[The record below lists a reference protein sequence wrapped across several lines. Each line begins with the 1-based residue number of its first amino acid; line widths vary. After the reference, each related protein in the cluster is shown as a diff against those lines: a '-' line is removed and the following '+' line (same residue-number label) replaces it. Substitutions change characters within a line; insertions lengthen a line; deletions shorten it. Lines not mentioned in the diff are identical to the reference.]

1 MVFNIFSLLFLFA
14 LTAICY
20 IFPAKNGYKK
30 AGQYGSGVFSIL
42 IILTTVANL
51 DYLVIFIW
59 PIIVVTQILFILFWI
74 FKIYN

>member
-1 MVFNIFSLLFLFA
+1 MVFYIFSLLFLFA

-30 AGQYGSGVFSIL
+30 SGQYGSIFFCSL
-42 IILTTVANL
+42 IILTLVVNL

-59 PIIVVTQILFILFWI
+59 PIIVVAQIIFILFWI